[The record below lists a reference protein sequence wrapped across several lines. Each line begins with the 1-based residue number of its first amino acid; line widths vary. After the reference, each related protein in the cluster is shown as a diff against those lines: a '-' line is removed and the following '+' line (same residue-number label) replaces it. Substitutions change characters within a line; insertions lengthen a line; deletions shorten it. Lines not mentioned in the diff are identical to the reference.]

1 MALVSLFVDQQG
13 HTLSRQML
21 AKRLGEE
28 AEVFD
33 PRRLE
38 ILIRRL
44 RNKVEQATEDELP
57 LTTVYGL
64 GFNFTQPLRKQ

>member
-1 MALVSLFVDQQG
+1 
-13 HTLSRQML
+13 ML